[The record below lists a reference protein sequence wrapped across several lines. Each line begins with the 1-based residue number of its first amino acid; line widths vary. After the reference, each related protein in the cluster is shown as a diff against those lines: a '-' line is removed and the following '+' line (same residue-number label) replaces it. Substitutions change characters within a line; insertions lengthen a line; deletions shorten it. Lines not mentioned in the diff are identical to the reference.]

1 VADTLYK
8 YSHELQQLLALLS
21 HLLSIKGVTG
31 VSLVMELLPQN
42 KKPNISFSAIR
53 TTVVAFVVVAIIS
66 MTFSQTAHAD
76 LFSFISNMF
85 SAGDASADTAST
97 SDSSST
103 ILGTSQNMPILSA
116 ASNPNPNPNNCFDVS
131 PVNGSILDPD
141 IASSQAS
148 SCGTNSTQISTYVVN
163 AGDTISGVA
172 KMFNVSVNTILWA
185 NSLTGKSVLQTGQ
198 TLVILPISGINYIV
212 KKGDSLQSVA
222 KKYGGSHVQDTLSDI
237 LSYNDVTA
245 DSKLQIGQTI
255 IIPAAEFSSIEVAST
270 PLYSGKSSG
279 INSKALSSE
288 ALLDNIKNWPS
299 YSSCNTAISGCYYL
313 RPIAGGHIS
322 QKLHLHNA
330 VDLAAPIGTPIV
342 ASAGGTVIISRI
354 NNAWN
359 GGYGNF
365 VVISHNNG
373 SQTLY
378 AHMQLKKVVSAG
390 QQVSQGDLIG
400 YIGMTG
406 ETFGPHVHFEIR
418 GAQNDF
424 WSSSPQSPILNLSNQ

>member
-1 VADTLYK
+1 
-8 YSHELQQLLALLS
+8 
-21 HLLSIKGVTG
+21 
-31 VSLVMELLPQN
+31 MEFSSQN
-42 KKPNISFSAIR
+42 KKPNSSFRTIR
-53 TTVVAFVVVAIIS
+53 TSVVTFVVFALVS
-66 MTFSQTAHAD
+66 FTFSQTAHAG
-76 LFSFISNMF
+76 LVSFISNLF
-85 SAGDASADTAST
+85 GAGNVSADTAST
-97 SDSSST
+97 SESATST
-103 ILGTSQNMPILSA
+103 SESTSQNMPVLAA
-116 ASNPNPNPNNCFDVS
+116 ASNPNPNPNNCSDVS
-131 PVNGSILDPD
+131 PVNGTILDPD

-163 AGDTISGVA
+163 AGDTISTVA
-172 KMFNVSVNTILWA
+172 KMFNVSVNTVLWA
-185 NSLTGKSVLQTGQ
+185 NSLTSKSVLQTGQ
-198 TLVILPISGINYIV
+198 TLIILPISGINYIV
-212 KKGDSLQSVA
+212 KKGDSLQGIA
-222 KKYGGSHVQDTLSDI
+222 KKYGGNHVPDTLSDI

-245 DSKLQIGQTI
+245 DSKLVIGQTI
-255 IIPAAEFSSIEVAST
+255 IIPSAEISASDISST
-270 PLYSGKSSG
+270 PVYSAKSSG
-279 INSKALSSE
+279 INPRSLSTE

-299 YSSCNTAISGCYYL
+299 YPSCNFAGAGCYYL
-313 RPIAGGHIS
+313 RPIAGGHLS

-330 VDLAAPIGTPIV
+330 VDLAAPVGTPIV

-378 AHMQLKKVVSAG
+378 AHMQLRKVVSVG
-390 QQVSQGDLIG
+390 QHVSQGDLIG

-424 WSSSPQSPILNLSNQ
+424 WSSNPQSPILTPATN